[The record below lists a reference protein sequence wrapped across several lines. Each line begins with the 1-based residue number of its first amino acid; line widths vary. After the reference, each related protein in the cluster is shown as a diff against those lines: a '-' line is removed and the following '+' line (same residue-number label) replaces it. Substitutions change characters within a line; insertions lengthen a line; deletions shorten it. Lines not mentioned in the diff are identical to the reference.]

1 MDIQLLEHH
10 LLEKI
15 FAPLSYFDNFV
26 KKKKNQLGLEG
37 SSMVELFA

>member
-26 KKKKNQLGLEG
+26 KKKKKPVGLGG
-37 SSMVELFA
+37 